1 MHNMIG
7 CARRFNSFSKSFHNP
22 LILNSFFLSYQ
33 GIDLKWC
40 TAQNLTVIACVSC
53 ATASAW
59 APLRD
64 SLCWHAWCNASGMT
78 DTQHPTRVRSNRT
91 PAAITAVCLA
101 LALHPDAAAQAASPH
116 GAIGGTGVI
125 ALTSPAN
132 AGPQTCALAT
142 QAAESR
148 HSLPAGLMTAI
159 ASVESGRYDPQLQA
173 NVAWPW
179 TINAEGTGSH
189 FDSKA
194 DAIAHVSALRAGGM
208 ESIDV
213 GCMQVNLRWHPDA
226 FSSLDDAF
234 DPAINAAYAADLLL
248 RLFNQHGDWP
258 TAIAHYHSS
267 EQQRGANYAA
277 KVAEAWAGLGGGF
290 AGLPV
295 AAAAPASA
303 SPPPGPTMFGGL
315 VAAGGPG
322 SGATGIAAPAPAV
335 PSTGTVTRLTS
346 AGSTNG
352 GVDRASTGNAAEEF
366 RFFSLERR

>member
-1 MHNMIG
+1 
-7 CARRFNSFSKSFHNP
+7 
-22 LILNSFFLSYQ
+22 
-33 GIDLKWC
+33 
-40 TAQNLTVIACVSC
+40 
-53 ATASAW
+53 
-59 APLRD
+59 
-64 SLCWHAWCNASGMT
+64 MT
-78 DTQHPTRVRSNRT
+78 NKYHPTRVRSNRA

-101 LALHPDAAAQAASPH
+101 LALYPAAAAQAASSH

-125 ALTSPAN
+125 ALISPAN

-142 QAAESR
+142 SAAEAR
-148 HSLPAGLMTAI
+148 HGLPAGLMTAI
-159 ASVESGRYDPQLQA
+159 ASVESGRYEPQLQA

-194 DAIAHVSALRAGGM
+194 DAIAHVAALLEGGM

-226 FSSLDDAF
+226 FSSLDEAF
-234 DPAINAAYAADLLL
+234 DPAINADYAADLLL
-248 RLFNQHGDWP
+248 RLFNQHGNWP

-267 EQQRGANYAA
+267 EQQRGATYAA

-295 AAAAPASA
+295 AAAAPAST

-322 SGATGIAAPAPAV
+322 SGATGIAAPAPVAL
-335 PSTGTVTRLTS
+335 SGGTVTRLTS
-346 AGSTNG
+346 SGSANG
-352 GVDRASTGNAAEEF
+352 GVARPSTGNTVDEL